1 MTFAVSHDCITK
13 IQEFDIRKSGSLIKI
28 SLGSFVVCP
37 VTQGAGRE
45 NPPPLPFALMPTPRV
60 EISALAYGPL

>member
-45 NPPPLPFALMPTPRV
+45 NFPPPFALMPIPRV
-60 EISALAYGPL
+60 EISALAYGP